1 MQKLQLYAK
10 DDVQV
15 SYTVL
20 PILLLVLFL
29 RISIKSYYGV
39 YPKIRLY

>member
-10 DDVQV
+10 DDVLV

-20 PILLLVLFL
+20 PILLLVLVL
-29 RISIKSYYGV
+29 GISIKYFYEV
-39 YPKIRLY
+39 NPKMGSN